1 MNFCQSLIERVADV
15 FRFSSKSKRN
25 HSLSPTSSDDLS
37 NPWQQNLARLAA
49 ERGQDLPSSKNSA
62 DKTEEQFNL
71 LIEQAQLEKAKE
83 ALARQKEMLQNGGR
97 RKRTNDTTVT
107 DAKAWWGESLATWDP
122 NDAKNITSY
131 EQKYPQKS
139 KWFGG

>member
-15 FRFSSKSKRN
+15 FRFPSKAKAN
-25 HSLSPTSSDDLS
+25 HQSTQKSADDQS
-37 NPWQQNLARLAA
+37 NPWQQNLARLAV
-49 ERGQDLPSSKNSA
+49 ERGQDLPAGKNSA
-62 DKTEEQFNL
+62 DKNEEQFNI

-83 ALARQKEMLQNGGR
+83 ALVRQKEMLQNGGR
-97 RKRTNDTTVT
+97 RKRANDATVT

-122 NDAKNITSY
+122 NDAKNISNY
-131 EQKYPQKS
+131 EQKFPQKS